1 MPSVPVDG
9 VELAYEERG
18 GGDPVLL
25 IHGTGGNVWDPL
37 PELLAAAGHRVI
49 AYDRRGF
56 GGSTHP
62 AIKDPPR
69 HTADAVSL
77 LEALNA
83 APAIVVGHSMGGII
97 ALDLAARQ
105 PELVRALVLVEPP
118 LHFKQHPSAKMI
130 RGLLTAQVIRRVR
143 GEQVAAER
151 FFRFATSTTDGGNGY
166 DLTPPEERAKLLAN
180 APAVMRELD
189 SGTGEH
195 VTAADIA
202 RIGCPVVCLVGS
214 ITLPD
219 YARAAERIAEARPA
233 TRLVTVQGAG
243 HVLPVTHSQ
252 AVVDAVRKVTADDPA
267 PAS

>member
-9 VELAYEERG
+9 VELSYEERG

-37 PELLAAAGHRVI
+37 PGMLASAGHRVI

-56 GGSTHP
+56 GASAHP

-69 HTADAVSL
+69 HTADAAAL
-77 LEALNA
+77 LQGLNA
-83 APAIVVGHSMGGII
+83 VPAIVVGHSMGGII
-97 ALDLAARQ
+97 ALDLAARH
-105 PELVRALVLVEPP
+105 PDLVRALVLVEPP
-118 LHFKQHPSAKMI
+118 LHFKKHPSATMI
-130 RGLLTAQVIRRVR
+130 RSLLVAQVIRRAR

-166 DLTPPEERAKLLAN
+166 DLTPPDERAKLMAN

-202 RIGCPVVCLVGS
+202 GIGCPVVCLVGT

-219 YARAAERIAEARPA
+219 YRRAADRIVKARPA
-233 TRLVTVQGAG
+233 TRLVTVEGAG
-243 HVLPVTHSQ
+243 HILPVSHPQ
-252 AVVDAVRKVTADDPA
+252 AVVDAVREVTASDPA

>member
-18 GGDPVLL
+18 GGDPLLL

-37 PELLAAAGHRVI
+37 PEMLASAGHRVI

-56 GGSTHP
+56 GASTHQ
-62 AIKDPPR
+62 AIKDPRR
-69 HTADAVSL
+69 HTADAAAL
-77 LEALNA
+77 LQGLNA
-83 APAIVVGHSMGGII
+83 VPAIVVGHSMGGVIS
-97 ALDLAARQ
+97 LDLAARH
-105 PELVRALVLVEPP
+105 PDLVRALVLIEPP
-118 LHFKQHPSAKMI
+118 LHFKKHPSPTMI
-130 RGLLTAQVIRRVR
+130 RSLLAAQVVRRLR

-166 DLTPPEERAKLLAN
+166 DLTPPGERAKLLAN

-195 VTAADIA
+195 VTSADIA
-202 RIGCPVVCLVGS
+202 GIGCPVVCLVGS

-219 YARAAERIAEARPA
+219 YVRAAQRIAKARPA
-233 TRLVTVQGAG
+233 TRVVSVEGAG
-243 HVLPVTHSQ
+243 HVLPISHPQ
-252 AVVDAVRKVTADDPA
+252 AVLEAVREATAGDPA
-267 PAS
+267 PTS

>member
-37 PELLAAAGHRVI
+37 PEMLASAGHRVI

-56 GGSTHP
+56 GASTYQ
-62 AIKDPPR
+62 AIKDLPR
-69 HTADAVSL
+69 HTADAAAL
-77 LEALNA
+77 LQGLNA
-83 APAIVVGHSMGGII
+83 VPAIVVGHSMGGVIS
-97 ALDLAARQ
+97 LDLAARHAN
-105 PELVRALVLVEPP
+105 LVRALVLIEPP
-118 LHFKQHPSAKMI
+118 LHFKKHPSATMI
-130 RGLLTAQVIRRVR
+130 RSLLAAQVVRRVR

-151 FFRFATSTTDGGNGY
+151 FFRFATRTTDGGNGY
-166 DLTPPEERAKLLAN
+166 DLTPPDERAKLMAN

-195 VTAADIA
+195 VTGADIA
-202 RIGCPVVCLVGS
+202 GIGCPVVCLVGS

-219 YARAAERIAEARPA
+219 YGRAAQRIAKARPA
-233 TRLVTVQGAG
+233 TRIVTVQGAG
-243 HVLPVTHSQ
+243 HVLPISHPQ
-252 AVVDAVRKVTADDPA
+252 AVVEAVREATADDPA
-267 PAS
+267 AAS

>member
-37 PELLAAAGHRVI
+37 PGMLAAAGHRVI
-49 AYDRRGF
+49 NYDRRGF
-56 GGSTHP
+56 GSSTHP
-62 AIKDPPR
+62 AIKDLPR
-69 HTADAVSL
+69 HTADAAGL
-77 LEALNA
+77 LDGLNA
-83 APAIVVGHSMGGII
+83 APAIVVGHSMGGVI
-97 ALDLAARQ
+97 ALDLAARH
-105 PELVRALVLVEPP
+105 PDLVRALVLVEPP
-118 LHFKQHPSAKMI
+118 LHFKKHPSAKMI
-130 RGLLTAQVIRRVR
+130 GTLVTAQVVRRVR

-151 FFRFATSTTDGGNGY
+151 FFRFATRTTDGGNGY
-166 DLTPPEERAKLLAN
+166 DLTPPDERAKLMAN

-195 VTAADIA
+195 VTESDIA
-202 RIGCPVVCLVGS
+202 GIGRPVVCLVGS

-219 YARAAERIAEARPA
+219 YARAAERIAKARPA
-233 TRLVTVQGAG
+233 TRIVTVDGAG
-243 HVLPVTHSQ
+243 HVMPISHPQ
-252 AVVDAVRKVTADDPA
+252 AVVDAVREVAATDPA